1 MITSKLESIENDQAL
16 LSVDIDPRS
25 HLKHNVTTM
34 RVDEP
39 EDILMDTTMKN
50 HTASSVS
57 QRRIS

>member
-1 MITSKLESIENDQAL
+1 MIASKLESIENDRAL

-34 RVDEP
+34 RVDAP
-39 EDILMDTTMKN
+39 EDTLITATVKN

-57 QRRIS
+57 QRRLS